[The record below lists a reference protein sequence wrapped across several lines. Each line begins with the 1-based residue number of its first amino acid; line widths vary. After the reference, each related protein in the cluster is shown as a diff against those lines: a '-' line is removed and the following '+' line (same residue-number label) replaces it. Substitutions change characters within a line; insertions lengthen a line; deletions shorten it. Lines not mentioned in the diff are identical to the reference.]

1 MIKDLLKDEETKMK
15 KALES
20 LKHDLTT
27 IRTGRASPA
36 LVEELPVDAYGAV
49 SPLIQLATISAPEP
63 RMLTIRPFDASTMPS
78 IEKAILKSDLGL
90 TPSNDGKMIRLPIPP
105 LTEERRRE
113 FVKRVHKRVEEAH
126 IAIRNIRHRA
136 LDDLREMEN
145 EKMSAIVSTCH
156 FPAATI
162 HQYMYRNPRCEP
174 KNRESIYALVARR
187 LRAARHCAFGW
198 RRFLRLA
205 RTAR

>member
-15 KALES
+15 KALDA

-36 LVEELPVDAYGAV
+36 LAEELPVDAYGAV

-105 LTEERRRE
+105 LTEEGRRE

-136 LDDLREMEN
+136 LDDLREMEK
-145 EKMSAIVSTCH
+145 EKMISEDEHHRGRDQLQEITDKVIAQSDEIGK
-156 FPAATI
+156 AK
-162 HQYMYRNPRCEP
+162 E
-174 KNRESIYALVARR
+174 RELMEV
-187 LRAARHCAFGW
+187 
-198 RRFLRLA
+198 
-205 RTAR
+205 

>member
-15 KALES
+15 KALDA

-136 LDDLREMEN
+136 LDDLREMEK
-145 EKMSAIVSTCH
+145 EKMISEDEHHRGRDQLQEITDKVIAQSDEIGK
-156 FPAATI
+156 AK
-162 HQYMYRNPRCEP
+162 E
-174 KNRESIYALVARR
+174 RELMEV
-187 LRAARHCAFGW
+187 
-198 RRFLRLA
+198 
-205 RTAR
+205 